1 MIFRRIAAL
10 VVPVAAA
17 IVVGTGTT
25 HAQPAAAPVPDI
37 GYEAKLVGDRII
49 TTLTGGTFEVAGNT
63 VNVKDSAGN
72 TAVSMPLAFRQ
83 DGLEFPMPHMV
94 RDEGRVLEL
103 TAVKDYTRA
112 RPVPVTPVASLEE
125 NQRAQ
130 DAFLAQ
136 FGIATAVGGFIGL
149 VIGAAA
155 GLLLGCGASACV
167 ISPATIVAGA
177 GIGSIIG
184 TLIVGGPTL
193 IIAGIDLINTL
204 AAPPGT
210 TKWMD
215 QTGRN

>member
-1 MIFRRIAAL
+1 MIFRKIAAL

-17 IVVGTGTT
+17 IVVGAGTT

-63 VNVKDSAGN
+63 LNIKDSAGN
-72 TAVSMPLAFRQ
+72 TAISMPLAFRQ
-83 DGLEFPMPHMV
+83 DGLEFPMPRTV
-94 RDEGRVLEL
+94 RNEGRELEL
-103 TAVKDYTRA
+103 TVVKDYTQA

-136 FGIATAVGGFIGL
+136 FGIATAIGGFIGT
-149 VIGAAA
+149 VIGAIV
-155 GLLLGCGASACV
+155 GLVGIALGPTVIASV
-167 ISPATIVAGA
+167 LAGA
-177 GIGSIIG
+177 ALGGIIG
-184 TLIVGGPTL
+184 TVVVGGPTL
-193 IIAGIDLINTL
+193 LIAGIDLINTL
-204 AAPPGT
+204 AAPPGS

>member
-63 VNVKDSAGN
+63 VSIKDSAGN
-72 TAVSMPLAFRQ
+72 TAISMPLAFRH

-149 VIGAAA
+149 AIGAAV
-155 GLLLGCGASACV
+155 GLIGFLGGAFGL
-167 ISPATIVAGA
+167 ATVPLAA

-184 TLIVGGPTL
+184 TLIVGGPAL

-204 AAPPGT
+204 NAPPGT

-215 QTGRN
+215 QTGTN

>member
-63 VNVKDSAGN
+63 VSIKDSAGN
-72 TAVSMPLAFRQ
+72 TAFTMPTAFRQ
-83 DGLEFPMPHMV
+83 DGLEFPMPSTV
-94 RDEGRVLEL
+94 RNEGRELEL
-103 TAVKDYTRA
+103 TVVKDYTKA

-136 FGIATAVGGFIGL
+136 FGIATAVGGFIGT
-149 VIGAAA
+149 VIGALVGLTGIIGGPTVIASVVLGAA
-155 GLLLGCGASACV
+155 IGGV
-167 ISPATIVAGA
+167 IGTIV
-177 GIGSIIG
+177 
-184 TLIVGGPTL
+184 VGGPAL
-193 IIAGIDLINTL
+193 IVAGIDLINTL
-204 AAPPGT
+204 TAPPGT